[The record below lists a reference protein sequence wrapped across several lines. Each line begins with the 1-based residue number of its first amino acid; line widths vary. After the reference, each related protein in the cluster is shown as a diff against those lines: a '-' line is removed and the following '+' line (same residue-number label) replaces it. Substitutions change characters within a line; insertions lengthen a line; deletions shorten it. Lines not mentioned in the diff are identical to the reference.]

1 MAPWAWKL
9 KALLKKNFYE
19 MKRNIFSTLIE
30 IFFPIIV
37 ILLFYSLKLI
47 YDIKNQDFDFQEGSL
62 QNFTKM
68 RSVFNSDIYPE
79 LNVTYNI
86 TEVIENP
93 AIIENIS
100 IITPEIYGMSIH
112 PAFNICS
119 ILFCEKLI
127 PKQILGMSSFSP

>member
-1 MAPWAWKL
+1 MASWAWKL

-47 YDIKNQDFDFQEGSL
+47 YDIEIKEFDYQEGSL

-79 LNVTYNI
+79 LNVTFNI
-86 TEVIENP
+86 SDVIEDP
-93 AIIENIS
+93 DIIENLS

-119 ILFCEKLI
+119 IFNQKNEI
-127 PKQILGMSSFSP
+127 RH